1 MTGQSR
7 FFLSTGIVLG
17 VLGMVT
23 LPTAAGT
30 IVGLAACSG
39 GGPDCTP
46 TSPNAGGP
54 PLRLQKAGSN
64 ITLSW
69 GASCLGTDTDY
80 AVYEGT
86 IGGTFTSHASRLSS
100 TSGLTTATFASAA
113 GSKYYLV
120 VPRNSAREGSYGT
133 RTGGV
138 ERPVGLGE
146 CAAQLI
152 GSCL

>member
-1 MTGQSR
+1 M
-7 FFLSTGIVLG
+7 
-17 VLGMVT
+17 
-23 LPTAAGT
+23 AAGR
-30 IVGLAACSG
+30 V
-39 GGPDCTP
+39 
-46 TSPNAGGP
+46 PNGAGGS

-86 IGGTFTSHASRLSS
+86 IGGTFTSHASRLCS
-100 TSGLTTATFASAA
+100 TSGLTTATFAPAA
-113 GSKYYLV
+113 GNKYYLV

-138 ERPVGLGE
+138 ERPVGLGQ

-152 GSCL
+152 WELPVTHWRTGSRGDTCVPQYTPCTRTNHP